1 MKSSLRRSA
10 TLAAIFLMAAGSAH
24 ADTMPQLDFKNPL
37 VLSQVVWGALIF
49 AGFYGLASRWGLP
62 KVGAILEM
70 RANTIAADLDQARD
84 AMAQADAAVAELNA
98 ARKKAYAQ
106 SQAEIA
112 DATAKAK
119 AEAAARAAEQDARLD
134 AKLAESEAQ
143 IHRAR
148 AAALGALREVAT
160 ETAQAVVARL
170 TDGHADYHRID
181 AAVGD
186 LLAERGL
193 AA

>member
-1 MKSSLRRSA
+1 MKSSLWRSA
-10 TLAAIFLMAAGSAH
+10 SLAAILVMAAGSAQ

-37 VLSQVVWGALIF
+37 VLSQVVWGAIIF
-49 AGFYGLASRWGLP
+49 GGFYYLASRWGLP
-62 KVGAILEM
+62 KVGAVLEM
-70 RANTIAADLDQARD
+70 RAATIAADLDQARE
-84 AMAQADAAVAELNA
+84 AKAAADAAVAELNA

-119 AEAAARAAEQDARLD
+119 AEAAARAAALDARLD
-134 AKLAESEAQ
+134 AKLSESEAQ
-143 IHRAR
+143 IGRAR
-148 AAALGALREVAT
+148 AAAMGALREVAT

-170 TDGHADYHRID
+170 TDGQADHYRID
-181 AAVGD
+181 AVVGD

>member
-1 MKSSLRRSA
+1 MKSSLWRSA
-10 TLAAIFLMAAGSAH
+10 SLAAILVMAAGSAQ

-37 VLSQVVWGALIF
+37 VLSQVVWGAIIF
-49 AGFYGLASRWGLP
+49 GGFYYLASRWGLP
-62 KVGAILEM
+62 KVGAVLEM
-70 RANTIAADLDQARD
+70 RAATIAADLDQARE
-84 AMAQADAAVAELNA
+84 AKAAADAAVAELNA

-119 AEAAARAAEQDARLD
+119 AEAAARAAELDARLD
-134 AKLAESEAQ
+134 AKLSESEAQ
-143 IHRAR
+143 IGRAR
-148 AAALGALREVAT
+148 AAAMGALREVAT

-170 TDGHADYHRID
+170 TDGQADHYRID
-181 AAVGD
+181 AVVGD